1 MKISKRMK
9 SINEKVDVTK
19 VYSLT
24 DALASLKVNSKVK
37 FDETVEISVKL
48 GIDIKKSDQ
57 AIRGMVALPNG
68 TGKTVK
74 VAVVVEDDEKQKLAK
89 KAGADIVGG
98 QELIDKIAK
107 GDLGFEVCITSPDMM
122 PKLAKVA
129 RILGPKGLMPNPKL
143 GTVTTDIESAVKKSK
158 AGQVEYRV
166 DKNGLIH
173 AGVGKLSFDA
183 KKLEENIDALM
194 DALRKA
200 RPEKIKGI
208 YIQKV
213 SVSSTMGAG
222 YTVNLK

>member
-9 SINEKVDVTK
+9 SIKEKVDVTK

-24 DALASLKVNSKVK
+24 DALASLKENSKVK

-89 KAGADIVGG
+89 KAGADLVGG
-98 QELIDKIAK
+98 AELIAEIAK
-107 GDLGFEVCITSPDMM
+107 GKLGFEVCITSPDMM

-143 GTVTTDIESAVKKSK
+143 GTVTTDIEGAVKKSK

-173 AGVGKLSFDA
+173 AGVGKVSFDA